1 MMKDYIAMTSQSLMT
16 LPEDN
21 ILYKRCAALF
31 IGLSLLAT
39 VMFPAAMPK
48 FKGDRK
54 ISRNSAIFEQI
65 FDIFSPCRSE

>member
-21 ILYKRCAALF
+21 NERCAALF

-54 ISRNSAIFEQI
+54 IHRNSANFE
-65 FDIFSPCRSE
+65 

>member
-1 MMKDYIAMTSQSLMT
+1 MYFYDERLHCHNVTMLNDV
-16 LPEDN
+16 
-21 ILYKRCAALF
+21 AALF

-54 ISRNSAIFEQI
+54 MYRNSANFE
-65 FDIFSPCRSE
+65 